1 MLVCYI
7 IRIARATNVATA
19 RLPDIHWSGFAPRSQ
34 EVSLH
39 QGHRTAFRLLAA
51 ACTLALFGCSLGN
64 AAGPRSETFGPLTAQ
79 RNANQQGSTPF
90 LWGVSTAGYQW
101 EGHEELSQWAKWDLA
116 GKTEERRKNAA
127 DGYRRYAEDLDL
139 TRGMGCNAFRTS
151 IEWARVE
158 PRKGEFD
165 EAAIAHYRQL
175 FTAMRARGLTPVV
188 TFMHFSYPAWLDAD
202 GGWEDARAVDAYARF
217 VDRMTRE
224 FADQVDW
231 YLTFNEPTVFIAG
244 GHVAGQFP
252 PGKKNDLI
260 GAGKV
265 LKHLVSAHNKAYDVV
280 HRNDPVA
287 RVAFNQY
294 SASWRLFPKRDQE
307 AQGDDFLDGVLGN
320 TDALPKLDYMAIDYY
335 TQLALMPFELP
346 RPWKWPVNPAGFY
359 DSLKFYHRLTGKPVL
374 VAENGYADEDGK
386 PRADGWSREAY
397 LTSHVEQLQRAVKD
411 GIPVLGYIHW
421 SITDNYEWGTYS
433 PRFGL
438 FSVDCRNEDQRR
450 IPTTA
455 AGVYRKVIA
464 AGGVTRAIARE
475 ITYPAGYEPL
485 VKP

>member
-1 MLVCYI
+1 M
-7 IRIARATNVATA
+7 R
-19 RLPDIHWSGFAPRSQ
+19 
-34 EVSLH
+34 
-39 QGHRTAFRLLAA
+39 QGHRTTRLAA
-51 ACTLALFGCSLGN
+51 LVGTLTLVGCSLGN
-64 AAGPRSETFGPLTAQ
+64 AAAPRTEPFSPLTAQ
-79 RNANQQGSTPF
+79 RNADKQGNTPF
-90 LWGVSTAGYQW
+90 LWGVSTAGFQW
-101 EGHEELSQWAKWDLA
+101 EGREELSQWAQWDLA

-175 FTAMRARGLTPVV
+175 FQAMRARGLTPVV

-202 GGWEDARAVDAYARF
+202 GGWESPAASDAYARF
-217 VDRMTRE
+217 VDRVTRE
-224 FADQVDW
+224 YGDLVDW

-244 GHVAGQFP
+244 GYLSGQCP
-252 PGKKNDLI
+252 PGKKNDLV
-260 GAGKV
+260 ATAKV

-280 HRNDPVA
+280 HLNDPVA

-294 SASWRLFPKRDQE
+294 SASWRLFPKPDQAE
-307 AQGDDFLDGVLGN
+307 SGSGDDFLDGVLGT
-320 TDALPKLDYMAIDYY
+320 TDALPRLDYMAIDYY
-335 TQLALMPFELP
+335 TRLTLLPFALPH
-346 RPWKWPVNPAGFY
+346 PWQWPVHPAGFY
-359 DSLKFYHRLTGKPVL
+359 DTLKFYHRLTGKPVL
-374 VAENGYADEDGK
+374 VAENGYANEDGK
-386 PRADGWSREAY
+386 PRPDGWTREAY
-397 LTSHVEQLQRAVKD
+397 LTAHVEQMQRAVKD

-421 SITDNYEWGTYS
+421 SITDNYEWGSYR

-450 IPTTA
+450 IPTAA

-475 ITYPAGYEPL
+475 IAYPAGYEPL